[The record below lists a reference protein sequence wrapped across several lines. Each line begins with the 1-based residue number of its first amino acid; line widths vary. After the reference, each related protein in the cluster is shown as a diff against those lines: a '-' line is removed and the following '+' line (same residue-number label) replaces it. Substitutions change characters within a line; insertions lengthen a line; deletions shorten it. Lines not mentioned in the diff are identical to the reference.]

1 MSDLVC
7 EMLKFMTAKF
17 KKKKKNTEQGF
28 FGRDLCNNVI
38 LADSTNV

>member
-7 EMLKFMTAKF
+7 EMLKFMTGKL
-17 KKKKKNTEQGF
+17 KNKKNTEQGF